1 MKLNNDLIKLK
12 NFSINN
18 KKDVNDIKE
27 NIIKTH
33 KKSLSSDVIK
43 KENNENKTEFY
54 DYYNKERNKNCYAC
68 LFGHNNYT
76 KGYSPLMCSPNKD
89 HLFKDQQDKNNFIQF
104 QNEIK
109 E

>member
-33 KKSLSSDVIK
+33 KKSFSSD
-43 KENNENKTEFY
+43 
-54 DYYNKERNKNCYAC
+54 
-68 LFGHNNYT
+68 
-76 KGYSPLMCSPNKD
+76 
-89 HLFKDQQDKNNFIQF
+89 
-104 QNEIK
+104 
-109 E
+109 